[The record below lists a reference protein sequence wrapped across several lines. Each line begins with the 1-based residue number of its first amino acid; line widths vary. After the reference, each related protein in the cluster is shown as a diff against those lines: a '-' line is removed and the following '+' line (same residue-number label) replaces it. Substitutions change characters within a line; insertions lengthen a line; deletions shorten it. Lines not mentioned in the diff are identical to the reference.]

1 MNNFYDK
8 DYFSVVLYLI
18 WSIQGIKDDG
28 VKMWV

>member
-1 MNNFYDK
+1 MNNFRDK

-18 WSIQGIKDDG
+18 RSIQGIKDDG